1 MSLQRR
7 RTGRS
12 VQADLLRAR
21 LCPELPGWA
30 EKPVH
35 VILGVSATGDVG
47 VAATLA
53 GEWLA
58 TVFGRAFRAARNGES
73 SLGVEAFY
81 DALSYPI
88 GDRAFVGAI
97 GLDKSSASRAASRPA
112 RSSLHA
118 GRRELADADDPI
130 TLHFQGI
137 AHAHFNF
144 ESGQALVM
152 FDRLP
157 GAIELVSEPAPP
169 LALRS
174 DAEAP
179 RAEAIAWYGFGTLQR
194 RHSRVRRGLRS
205 GISHGLVEGKL
216 HSLLALERYSLE
228 DG

>member
-12 VQADLLRAR
+12 IQADLLRAR
-21 LCPELPGWA
+21 LCPEPPGPA

-118 GRRELADADDPI
+118 GRRELADAGDPI

-157 GAIELVSEPAPP
+157 GAIELVSEPAPA

-174 DAEAP
+174 D
-179 RAEAIAWYGFGTLQR
+179 AEAIAWYGFGTVQR
-194 RHSRVRRGLRS
+194 RHSRVRCGLRS

-216 HSLLALERYSLE
+216 HSLLALERYSLG